1 MMKFTIITLGCKVNQ
16 FESESIGQYLKES
29 GWISAEKDERA
40 DVCIINTCAVT
51 GKASMQSRQAV
62 RKIIRKN
69 PDSRIIVTGCSAQ
82 TEADEFKQINGVHEI
97 IGHADK
103 LKIPEFILN
112 TALNGNSP
120 SLRLSGISGIKESTI
135 FSHIPVTVSDSRT
148 RPFLKIQDGC
158 NAFCTYCIVP
168 YARGKSRSMKQKDV
182 IENIRKLKNAGKKEI
197 VLSGIHLGKYGLDLK
212 PATCLFE
219 LIKMIEN
226 SCEIDR
232 LRLSSIEPHELT
244 QELIKFVSKSPGIC
258 NHFHI
263 PLQSGDDQILKRMNR
278 PYSAAFFEELVIN
291 IKKQMP
297 DAAIGADVLI
307 GFPGETENAFENT
320 RSLIEELPVSY
331 LHVFPFSPRKGTAAS
346 TFADQIRPETIK
358 KRAMIMRRLGKN
370 KKNKFYREALGTST
384 HILVEE
390 KRDRNSGLLKGV
402 TSNYLTVLID
412 GKDELKNSIV
422 FVKIKKFY
430 KDVALYGMI

>member
-112 TALNGNSP
+112 TVLNGNSP

-197 VLSGIHLGKYGLDLK
+197 VLSGIHLGNYGLDLK

-244 QELIKFVSKSPGIC
+244 HQLIKLVSKSQVIC

-278 PYSAAFFEELVIN
+278 PYSAAFFGELVIN

-346 TFADQIRPETIK
+346 TFTDQIRPETIK

-402 TSNYLTVLID
+402 TPNYLTVLID